1 MRHRFSFDHPALE
14 CDGKGERSSRFG
26 MIQMIANNLLVAYFK
41 SAKRGIKP
49 KIKYLQ

>member
-1 MRHRFSFDHPALE
+1 MGRVQN
-14 CDGKGERSSRFG
+14 SSRFG
-26 MIQMIANNLLVAYFK
+26 MIQMIANNLLAAYFK